1 MVYIDIYNEYQNKF
15 NTVTTLQSE
24 ENMKSLLK
32 QNKNTYLQVTG
43 ELLKKVFLW
52 KITLHIW
59 KNGTR

>member
-1 MVYIDIYNEYQNKF
+1 MVYIDIYNEYRNKF
-15 NTVTTLQSE
+15 NTVRTLQSE
-24 ENMKSLLK
+24 ENMTSLLK

>member
-1 MVYIDIYNEYQNKF
+1 MVCIDIHNEYLNKF
-15 NTVTTLQSE
+15 DIVTTLQSE
-24 ENMKSLLK
+24 ENMTSLLK
-32 QNKNTYLQVTG
+32 LNKNTYLQVTG